1 MALGEAWLGGECDSV
16 GSACTKKGASWLS
29 ADRVMRLNVVREP
42 RVRSP
47 AQQARAWNNKKE
59 EYQAFLLSYDLV
71 PPPLPWWRA

>member
-1 MALGEAWLGGECDSV
+1 MTAWVQLALKRVRRGL
-16 GSACTKKGASWLS
+16 

>member
-1 MALGEAWLGGECDSV
+1 VTAWVQLALKRVRRGL
-16 GSACTKKGASWLS
+16 